1 MIKNRYGKYFAYNTT
16 SKPKEFKMICSNPR
30 TYSYFIPVYIDD
42 FKSTFVD
49 MIYIEAI
56 YTQTESN
63 EYVESVRE
71 HIKKYYKIENFI
83 LKNGIFKRD
92 ASYFNFISEII
103 YKGDKD
109 DIIKAK
115 KMFERMKK
123 LEQIL

>member
-1 MIKNRYGKYFAYNTT
+1 MLKNRYGKYFAYNTT
-16 SKPKEFKMICSNPR
+16 SRPNGFKMICSNPR
-30 TYSYFIPVYIDD
+30 TYSYFIPVYIED

-56 YTQTESN
+56 YTTSESN
-63 EYVESVRE
+63 EYVESVRVY
-71 HIKKYYKIENFI
+71 IKKYYKIENFI

-109 DIIKAK
+109 DVIKAK
-115 KMFERMKK
+115 KMFERRKK